1 MGLRDEAFEQRTRT
15 LRTGSKE
22 AGRVEVPED
31 GEAVDEDEY
40 RDPERAPVGQVRL
53 ERVPVEQLLA
63 VEALRLET
71 AICRSYASVIASQCA
86 SATLCT
92 HRTGCK

>member
-1 MGLRDEAFEQRTRT
+1 MRLPRLRALDDLPAEVQAEEDRDVDVRDEEV
-15 LRTGSKE
+15 
-22 AGRVEVPED
+22 GRVEREEH

-40 RDPERAPVGQVRL
+40 RDPERAPVGEVRL

-71 AICRSYASVIASQCA
+71 AIYNSSTRQ
-86 SATLCT
+86 
-92 HRTGCK
+92 